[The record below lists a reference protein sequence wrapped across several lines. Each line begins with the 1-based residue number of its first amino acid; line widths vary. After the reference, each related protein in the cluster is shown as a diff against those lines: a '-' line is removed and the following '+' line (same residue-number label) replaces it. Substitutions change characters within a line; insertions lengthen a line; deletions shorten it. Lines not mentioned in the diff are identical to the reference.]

1 MMPLRFS
8 MAGPLMEP
16 SERARLIATAKTL
29 QERFDKYLAEPC
41 LPELLAMM
49 ASMPPTAGGADPED
63 TPASQP
69 ATPHAEMNETPT
81 APWCCAFN
89 NLGVLESRLR
99 VPRGAIAV
107 ERFCIGN
114 RLRNFMYGAFRGC
127 HRVHVVFG
135 PVF

>member
-1 MMPLRFS
+1 

-16 SERARLIATAKTL
+16 SERARLIVTAKTL

-41 LPELLAMM
+41 LPQLLAVM

-107 ERFCIGN
+107 EHFCIGN

-127 HRVHVVFG
+127 HRVHVVFV